1 MIGDKAGDP
10 MNKQTA
16 KKGSLIRVDRGEYSS
31 YQVTG
36 FFVALD
42 CFSPYIE
49 LKRYMKAIEGKGPYD
64 PDGFISHLISEG
76 KLLEIDHSTLYLAEY
91 AQEEDCQFSIP
102 LRQA

>member
-1 MIGDKAGDP
+1 
-10 MNKQTA
+10 
-16 KKGSLIRVDRGEYSS
+16 
-31 YQVTG
+31 
-36 FFVALD
+36 
-42 CFSPYIE
+42 
-49 LKRYMKAIEGKGPYD
+49 MKAIEGKGPYD